1 MEDLGVKLY
10 VVKIDYEA
18 NNVDLKVEYV
28 GEHGWVDNM
37 RNAHFYKNQ
46 VNAQKEATAINERS
60 DWGFVRGF
68 ADVLTIHLFKEE

>member
-1 MEDLGVKLY
+1 MEDLGAKLY

-18 NNVDLKVEYV
+18 NNVDLESEYV
-28 GEHGWVDNM
+28 GEHGWVENI

-46 VNAQKEATAINERS
+46 GNAQKEANAINKRK

-68 ADVLTIHLFKEE
+68 ARVVTICLFEEE

>member
-10 VVKIDYEA
+10 VVKIEYEA
-18 NNVDLKVEYV
+18 NNANLEPEYV
-28 GEHGWVDNM
+28 GEHGWVSNI

-46 VNAQKEATAINERS
+46 VNAQKEEAAINERN

-68 ADVLTIHLFKEE
+68 ARVVTIHLFEE